1 MSAHQSDL
9 SYLQLQALEPQQQ
22 VQDLDAETPP
32 LPYNENQYWEF
43 PFQHEAQTI
52 YATPD
57 DSMASFE
64 AACNAALKQMLLM
77 EQGRRI
83 HAKQREYIEKLEEGR
98 RTQLRQREYIKQ
110 LEHERKQL
118 FQFYQNYNGLC
129 MENQVQKEQ
138 IKQQNELLYKLGESL
153 RGVRSQEEH

>member
-22 VQDLDAETPP
+22 VQDPDAETPP
-32 LPYNENQYWEF
+32 PPYNENQYWEF
-43 PFQHEAQTI
+43 PFQHKAQTI
-52 YATPD
+52 YATPA

-77 EQGRRI
+77 EEGRRI
-83 HAKQREYIEKLEEGR
+83 
-98 RTQLRQREYIKQ
+98 QLRKREYIKQ

-153 RGVRSQEEH
+153 RGVRSQEEQ